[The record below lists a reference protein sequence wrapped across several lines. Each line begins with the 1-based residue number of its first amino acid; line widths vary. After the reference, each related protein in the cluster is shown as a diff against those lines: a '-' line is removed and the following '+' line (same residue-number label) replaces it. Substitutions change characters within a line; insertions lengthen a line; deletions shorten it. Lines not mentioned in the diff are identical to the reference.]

1 MWPYNLRQGQDV
13 IGQGQD
19 LKAKA
24 KDKKSALWPRQG
36 LTSPSCL
43 VPLTAVV
50 VHKKHTE
57 CPLKPYNYGV
67 VN

>member
-24 KDKKSALWPRQG
+24 KDKTSALWPRQG
-36 LTSPSCL
+36 LTSVMYIATNSCSCSQK
-43 VPLTAVV
+43 A
-50 VHKKHTE
+50 H
-57 CPLKPYNYGV
+57 
-67 VN
+67 